1 MSPEEK
7 ARKKIDQM
15 FDDAGWKVVDRDHY
29 APKISAV
36 AIEEGLLEHNLEA
49 DYFLFLNGKAV
60 GVLEAKREEVDVKSD
75 VVCAQAVLY
84 ARSVPSI
91 RHICCRCRSS
101 INQTAILQYSKTCGM
116 KIPSMWS

>member
-1 MSPEEK
+1 MLRRS
-7 ARKKIDQM
+7 
-15 FDDAGWKVVDRDHY
+15 
-29 APKISAV
+29 
-36 AIEEGLLEHNLEA
+36 LLLQSKRACWSILEA

-84 ARSVPSI
+84 ARSVPSKYQAYMLRVAVRLPI
-91 RHICCRCRSS
+91 KR
-101 INQTAILQYSKTCGM
+101 QYYNIQRPAGM

>member
-1 MSPEEK
+1 MNPEEK

-29 APKISAV
+29 APNISAV

-75 VVCAQAVLY
+75 VVCAQATLY
-84 ARSVPSI
+84 AHS
-91 RHICCRCRSS
+91 CDRCRSFIS
-101 INQTAILQYSKTCGM
+101 QTVIL
-116 KIPSMWS
+116 